1 MVARPKLG
9 TLFPTS
15 RATVADPGPRVALS
29 RVERQ
34 QRVDDVAHVPLAPR
48 LALLLYEG
56 LLGVVEVLLPHV
68 AGELHVV
75 RVAALARR
83 PPPPSSGPPAPSR
96 PARRRWRPLPPI
108 PEHAFPEPAE
118 PARPLAHTPS
128 TASLPTAS

>member
-83 PPPPSSGPPAPSR
+83 PPSSASGLTAAR
-96 PARRRWRPLPPI
+96 PARWRGRPLCPV
-108 PEHAFPEPAE
+108 PEHSVPEPAE
-118 PARPLAHTPS
+118 
-128 TASLPTAS
+128 